1 MNIDPRA
8 LIRRLFQEVDAGR
21 DDFVDEYYSADYRD
35 HTPSRTRGRL
45 EGREGI
51 RQAFA
56 IIRKAC
62 PDARHRLEDVIVE
75 GDKVVVRLSAWG
87 THTGEI
93 FGVPPT
99 GRQVSQTGIAIYR
112 IVDGKIA
119 ERWSVQSSELL
130 DELGVGAGAERAP
143 SPSRTGA

>member
-1 MNIDPRA
+1 MSVDPRE
-8 LIRRLFQEVDAGR
+8 LMHRLFQEVDLGR
-21 DDFVDEYYSADYRD
+21 DDFVDEYYAADYRD

-45 EGREGI
+45 EGREGV

-56 IIRKAC
+56 LFRRAF
-62 PDARHRLEDVIVE
+62 PDARHRLDDVIVE
-75 GDKVVVRLSAWG
+75 GDRVVVRLSAWG

-99 GRQVSQTGIAIYR
+99 GREVSQTGIAIYR
-112 IVDGKIA
+112 LANGKIA

-130 DELGVGAGAERAP
+130 DELGVTAGAERAP
-143 SPSRTGA
+143 GVPREA

>member
-1 MNIDPRA
+1 MSIDPRE
-8 LIRRLFQEVDAGR
+8 RMHRLFQEVDSGR
-21 DDFVDEYYSADYRD
+21 DDFVDEYYAAEYRD

-45 EGREGI
+45 EGREGV
-51 RQAFA
+51 REAFA
-56 IIRKAC
+56 LFRRAF
-62 PDARHRLEDVIVE
+62 PDARHRVEDVIVE

-99 GRQVSQTGIAIYR
+99 GREVFQNGIAIYR
-112 IVDGKIA
+112 LVDGKIA

-130 DELGVGAGAERAP
+130 DELGVTPGVERA
-143 SPSRTGA
+143 TGAPHEV